1 MGSGIGYSAV
11 VAVKGVIEQ
20 GRIGDGQHEEVVG
33 MTYLRCHRG
42 SYDVVARSG
51 DDGEG
56 RRFWLKLSKVW
67 Y

>member
-33 MTYLRCHRG
+33 MMYLRCHIG
-42 SYDVVARSG
+42 S
-51 DDGEG
+51 
-56 RRFWLKLSKVW
+56 WNI
-67 Y
+67 